1 MSIFKKNALI
11 AIVSLFLISLIITF
25 SGYFIQKNSMYGV
38 LKDLSLGLSHYGKTV
53 TFGDEMNEIY
63 KKKIYDQNSNVQKE
77 MSKKLSILTEENPQI
92 SQGYLLDINLNDK
105 NELKMIGL
113 PQHVLN
119 AGLKI
124 GGNYPLND
132 VTLKAFNTAQETKKT
147 AVTDIYT
154 DDLGTWISVYEP
166 VLDEKGNIQAIFGI
180 DVDASSVAKGQHN
193 FIISASI
200 VFAISIIFI
209 LILQLLITNKILSP
223 IKKIFTV
230 IEEVSTGNLQIRID
244 HHGTDE
250 IGTLSTKF
258 NEMLDNICQTLSY
271 TKTTSKEMDSSSDK
285 LSQSVEVSSSLS
297 HNIENLL
304 LDANNTIKN
313 QTLATN
319 ESYNMV
325 MDTTHAI
332 HQMNQYT
339 EEINDGSN
347 VMVKEASEGNEL
359 LLKASQ
365 QMGVI
370 YETILDALKV
380 VKFLEERSKQIE
392 NIVEVING
400 ISDQTNLLALNASIE
415 AARAGEQGKGF
426 SVVAEEVRKLA
437 EDSNSQAQQIA
448 FLVKEIQTE
457 TKNVVKTMNK
467 GNEEAQNGIKSVE
480 ETQNSFHRIMEIAQN
495 LAEEIQKVFQV
506 SEEMSANMGTSLKN
520 FDELKKLAQDSTEKM
535 ELVSS
540 SNKNQYDQIKEFKSE
555 SQSIKE
561 ISTELNKELDKFK
574 I

>member
-11 AIVSLFLISLIITF
+11 AIVSLFLISLIITI
-25 SGYFIQKNSMYGV
+25 SGYFIQKDSMYGV
-38 LKDLSLGLSHYGKTV
+38 LKELSLGLSHYGKTV
-53 TFGDEMNEIY
+53 TFGTEMNEIY
-63 KKKIYDQNSNVQKE
+63 EKKIHDQNNNIQKE

-92 SQGYLLDINLNDK
+92 SQGYLLDINLNEK

-113 PQHVLN
+113 PQHVLDS
-119 AGLKI
+119 GLKI
-124 GGNYPLND
+124 GDNYPLND
-132 VTLKAFNTAQETKKT
+132 VTLKAFNTVQETKKT
-147 AVTDIYT
+147 VVTDIYK

-166 VLDEKGNIQAIFGI
+166 VLDDKGNLKAIFGI
-180 DVDASSVAKGQHN
+180 DVDASSVADGQKH

-200 VFAISIIFI
+200 VFAVSIIFI
-209 LILQLLITNKILSP
+209 LLLQLLITNKILSP

-250 IGTLSTKF
+250 IGTLSVKF

-271 TKTTSKEMDSSSDK
+271 TKATSKEMDSSSDK
-285 LSQSVEVSSSLS
+285 LSQSVEVSNSLS
-297 HNIENLL
+297 HNIESLL
-304 LDANNTIKN
+304 IDANNTIKN
-313 QTLATN
+313 QTQATN

-359 LLKASQ
+359 LFRASK

-415 AARAGEQGKGF
+415 AARAGEHGKGF

-457 TKNVVKTMNK
+457 TQNVVKTMNK

-480 ETQNSFHRIMEIAQN
+480 ETQNSFHRIMEIAQS
-495 LAEEIQKVFQV
+495 LAEETQKVFQV

-520 FDELKKLAQDSTEKM
+520 FDELKRLAQDSTEKM

>member
-11 AIVSLFLISLIITF
+11 AIVSLFLISLIITI

-38 LKDLSLGLSHYGKTV
+38 LKELSLGLSHYGKTV
-53 TFGDEMNEIY
+53 TFGTEMHEIY
-63 KKKIYDQNSNVQKE
+63 EKQIHDQNSNIQKE
-77 MSKKLSILTEENPQI
+77 MSKKLSTLTEENPQI

-113 PQHVLN
+113 PQHVLDS
-119 AGLKI
+119 GLKI
-124 GGNYPLND
+124 GDNYPLTD
-132 VTLKAFNTAQETKKT
+132 VTLKAFNKVKETHKT
-147 AVTDIYT
+147 AVTEIYK
-154 DDLGTWISVYEP
+154 DDLGTWVSVYEP
-166 VLDEKGNIQAIFGI
+166 VLDDKGNLKAIFGI
-180 DVDASSVAKGQHN
+180 DVDASSVAAGQKD
-193 FIISASI
+193 FIVSSSI
-200 VFAISIIFI
+200 VFVVSVIFI
-209 LILQLLITNKILSP
+209 LLLQLLITNKILSP

-250 IGTLSTKF
+250 IGTLSMKF
-258 NEMLDNICQTLSY
+258 NEMLENICQTLSY
-271 TKTTSKEMDSSSDK
+271 TKATSKEMDSSSDK
-285 LSQSVEVSSSLS
+285 LSQSVEVSSALS

-313 QTLATN
+313 QTQATN

-339 EEINDGSN
+339 EEINEGSN

-359 LLKASQ
+359 LLRASQ

-415 AARAGEQGKGF
+415 AARAGEHGKGF

-480 ETQNSFHRIMEIAQN
+480 ATQNSFHRIMEIAQD

-520 FDELKKLAQDSTEKM
+520 FDELKRLAQDSTEKM

-555 SQSIKE
+555 SQSIKD